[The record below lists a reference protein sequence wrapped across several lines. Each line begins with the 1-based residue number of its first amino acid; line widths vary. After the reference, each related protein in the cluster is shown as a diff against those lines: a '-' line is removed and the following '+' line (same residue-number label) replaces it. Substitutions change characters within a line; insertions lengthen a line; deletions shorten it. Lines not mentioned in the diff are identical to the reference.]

1 MVASITDV
9 VMIPINKIVSF
20 MNYSF
25 ELFGFTVSIG
35 SWWAMC
41 LGFGI
46 VLSLLHSLSGTNILS
61 KFMIKGVK
69 GD

>member
-25 ELFGFTVSIG
+25 ELFGFTVSI
-35 SWWAMC
+35 S
-41 LGFGI
+41 
-46 VLSLLHSLSGTNILS
+46 SR
-61 KFMIKGVK
+61 
-69 GD
+69 